1 MTLKGMEE
9 KTKSLEETLDNKA
22 EEYKELLASS
32 HAAFETN
39 QEVLDDEGQILHIIH
54 WTNAYYDAI
63 VMYILT
69 HITIYTDVKKSLTI
83 EEETVGAS
91 QPVV

>member
-54 WTNAYYDAI
+54 
-63 VMYILT
+63 
-69 HITIYTDVKKSLTI
+69 
-83 EEETVGAS
+83 
-91 QPVV
+91 